1 MYTQAEIEQSYY
13 EATGNSLRFKRATDC
28 DAEWDSY
35 LKRAF
40 DEIDEL
46 TLKLSSEVA
55 RG

>member
-13 EATGNSLRFKRATDC
+13 EATGNSLRFKQATDC
-28 DAEWDSY
+28 DAGWDSY
-35 LKRAF
+35 FERTF

-46 TLKLSSEVA
+46 TLGLASEVA